1 MEEKG
6 SKKRMSYAD
15 LLKMLVEKIIQLSRE
30 NERLKMELEN
40 LKKIVE

>member
-1 MEEKG
+1 
-6 SKKRMSYAD
+6 MSYAD